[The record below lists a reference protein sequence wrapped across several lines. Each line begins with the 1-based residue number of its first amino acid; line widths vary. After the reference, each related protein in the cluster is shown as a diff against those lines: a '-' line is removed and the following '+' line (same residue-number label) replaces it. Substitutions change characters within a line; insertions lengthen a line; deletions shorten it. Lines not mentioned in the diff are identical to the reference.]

1 MSIIGGAAHLA
12 ERGVRDAAR
21 FAELEARGRARA
33 QQRLA
38 AAGLGAGAARAGT
51 LAVPMGT
58 VAARPAGVV
67 ACRPPERLDGA
78 QLLKDSCNGLAN
90 FAVWPSQSALITA
103 ALWSAQAHAKDPKT
117 GLPVWQYA
125 PRLFFTSEEGGS
137 GKSKLTKLVLRLSP
151 QPKLLVES
159 SKASLV
165 GFIADRCTVG
175 VTELDV
181 LVGTGGRT
189 RWFTAI
195 ANAGFDPEPTT
206 SKMDHGKKLE
216 IPLFGPMVLDG
227 LDSVIKSTG
236 VELKTLMSR
245 CIIVRVQ
252 RAPEGYVAPPMRTAE
267 REAFAQHAAMLGAW
281 MAQEVAD
288 GIADYE
294 PPLPEGLGNRPA
306 SLWQPLLAVAD
317 AAGGRWP
324 ELARL
329 ACAEMIRSEHR
340 GRPED
345 EEKETAY
352 RSAFAAW
359 GANAAAFAD
368 EDEEP
373 EQAEDDDLFTGIG
386 EDDEEWPR

>member
-1 MSIIGGAAHLA
+1 MGLIGDVSRVARVVDHAAI
-12 ERGVRDAAR
+12 
-21 FAELEARGRARA
+21 GRARA

-38 AAGLGAGAARAGT
+38 QAQQGAGAARTGT

-189 RWFTAI
+189 RWYTAI

-227 LDSVIKSTG
+227 LDSVITSTG
-236 VELKTLMSR
+236 LELRTLMSR
-245 CIIVRVQ
+245 CIIIRVR
-252 RAPEGYVAPPMRTAE
+252 RAPEGYRAPRFDGQA
-267 REAFAQHAAMLGAW
+267 REAFARHSAKLAAW
-281 MAQEVAD
+281 MAQEVRG
-288 GIADYE
+288 GIGEAVPDV
-294 PPLPEGLGNRPA
+294 PDGLGCRPA
-306 SLWQPLLAVAD
+306 ALWEPLLCVAD
-317 AAGGRWP
+317 RAGGEWP
-324 ELARL
+324 RRARE
-329 ACAEMIRSEHR
+329 ACADLEAAS
-340 GRPED
+340 GVDED
-345 EEKETAY
+345 DAAEAAY
-352 RSAFAAW
+352 RSVFDAW
-359 GANAAAFAD
+359 ATDGAD
-368 EDEEP
+368 EDGE
-373 EQAEDDDLFTGIG
+373 LFSWGQ
-386 EDDEEWPR
+386 P